1 MKRQLNTCSASVG
14 HRSRNNL
21 RLPQGSPSVSIWM
34 LPPMSPPTRLS
45 APKSKQAIAVA
56 GLVVAGLVV
65 AGLVVAGLV
74 VAGLEALAGPGV
86 ASYLQVA
93 VAQVGF
99 PAHRGQHLPPAA
111 TTP

>member
-65 AGLVVAGLV
+65 AGLVVAGL
-74 VAGLEALAGPGV
+74 EALAGPGV